1 MTDPRFT
8 DPDPRSSDSRFD
20 DPYFLHGESLGRVWF
35 WVPALGLVLLSGALI
50 LANNY
55 TNAASK
61 VSSPTA
67 TSSQPA
73 RTPPS
78 STGSGSSA
86 PQDAFKPVP
95 QPTTPAPK

>member
-8 DPDPRSSDSRFD
+8 DPDPRFSDSRFD

-35 WVPALGLVLLSGALI
+35 WVPALGLVLLAGALI

-55 TNAASK
+55 TNTASK
-61 VSSPTA
+61 DSSPTA
-67 TSSQPA
+67 TSSQP

-78 STGSGSSA
+78 TTGSGSSS
-86 PQDAFKPVP
+86 P
-95 QPTTPAPK
+95 QPTTPAPKSSQ

>member
-8 DPDPRSSDSRFD
+8 DPDPRSSDSRSD

-55 TNAASK
+55 TNTASK
-61 VSSPTA
+61 ESSPTA

-78 STGSGSSA
+78 TTGSGSSS
-86 PQDAFKPVP
+86 P
-95 QPTTPAPK
+95 QPTTPAPKT

>member
-20 DPYFLHGESLGRVWF
+20 DPYLRRGESLGGVWF
-35 WVPALGLVLLSGALI
+35 WVPALGFVLLIGALI

-55 TNAASK
+55 TNTASK
-61 VSSPTA
+61 DSSSTA
-67 TSSQPA
+67 MSSQPA

-78 STGSGSSA
+78 TTGSASTA

-95 QPTTPAPK
+95 EPMTPAPK